1 MPREDSAAA
10 TAGLSPS
17 QQRAVRET
25 LEEVLLSPL
34 FGKSKRYSALLEY
47 VVLNSLAW
55 NLTALKERIVGKE
68 VFGRAA
74 DYDVANDPVVRIAAG
89 EVRKRLGQF
98 FNEHPEKEVRI
109 ELPTGGY
116 LAEFRF
122 APIPA
127 RRQNGEGQAGGAA
140 SVAAEL
146 EGSEPPREEKPLETP
161 RVSWKRAAAA
171 GVLLVAVWGLGLWGY
186 YDYRMSHDF
195 WRPLLD
201 NGQAPLI
208 VVGKTNLPA
217 AAGLS
222 LTQPPTA
229 GRANL
234 ILDDAMLAAQ
244 LCSVFRAYSAG
255 CNIVLAPATTL
266 DYLHGRPLVFLGGLN
281 NDWTMRMMP
290 SLRYQI
296 VSVPEQGNFPAFRTV
311 AEHKASGDTPLWNLF
326 GKNHPP
332 ELGSD
337 YAIVARFHSDVTD
350 SMVMIVA
357 GLGPEGT
364 AGARQFL
371 SSTENLNQLLSR
383 APKGWKGENLEAV
396 LQIDVVHA
404 SASRAEV
411 VATDFW

>member
-1 MPREDSAAA
+1 MPREESATAI
-10 TAGLSPS
+10 AGLSPS
-17 QQRAVRET
+17 QQQAVRET
-25 LEEVLLSPL
+25 LDEVLLSPL

-47 VVLNSLAW
+47 VVLNSLAG

-98 FNEHPEKEVRI
+98 FSEHADRAVRI
-109 ELPTGGY
+109 DLPTGGY
-116 LAEFRF
+116 AAEFRF
-122 APIPA
+122 APFPA
-127 RRQNGEGQAGGAA
+127 RRQNGEGYAVSTAP
-140 SVAAEL
+140 VAAEV
-146 EGSEPPREEKPLETP
+146 EAPTPQREEKPLVSP
-161 RVSWKRAAAA
+161 RASWKRAAVAA
-171 GVLLVAVWGLGLWGY
+171 ILLVVVWGLGLWGY
-186 YDYRMSHDF
+186 FDYRMSHDF
-195 WRPLLD
+195 WRPLLG

-208 VVGKTNLPA
+208 VVGKTNLPI

-234 ILDDAMLAAQ
+234 ILDDAMMAAQ

-266 DYLHGRPLVFLGGLN
+266 DYLRGKPLVFIGGLN

-290 SLRYQI
+290 ALRYQI
-296 VSVPEQGNFPAFRTV
+296 ESIAPADNFPAYRTI
-311 AEHKASGDTPLWNLF
+311 AEHNAAGDKPLWNLF
-326 GKNHPP
+326 GKNSPP
-332 ELGSD
+332 ELGYD

-350 SMVMIVA
+350 SMEMIVA

-371 SSTENLNQLLSR
+371 SSTENLNQLLRR

-411 VATDFW
+411 VATNFW